1 MSKNTR
7 SIRLE
12 DDDKFMLEE
21 KFSTVQAFFDLAL
34 ELEKEGLID
43 LLLKKRKEHLKALK
57 L

>member
-12 DDDKFMLEE
+12 DDDKIMLED
-21 KFSTVQAFFDLAL
+21 KFKTVQAFFDMAL

-43 LLLKKRKEHLKALK
+43 LLLKKRKEHLKTLR